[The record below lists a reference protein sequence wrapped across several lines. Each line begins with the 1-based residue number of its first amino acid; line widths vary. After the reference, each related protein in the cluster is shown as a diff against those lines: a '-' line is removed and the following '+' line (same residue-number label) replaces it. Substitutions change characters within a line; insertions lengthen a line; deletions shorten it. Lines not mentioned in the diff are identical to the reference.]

1 MEIPILD
8 FDAFC
13 CDVSVNYFVVGCCTE
28 KSIQYVMVVTV
39 SLFLL
44 PLHKALSAHLLLSTF
59 MVNQLKEVTI
69 SGKIMNHISATKE
82 IYNG

>member
-1 MEIPILD
+1 
-8 FDAFC
+8 
-13 CDVSVNYFVVGCCTE
+13 
-28 KSIQYVMVVTV
+28 MVVTV

-44 PLHKALSAHLLLSTF
+44 PLLKALSAHLLLSTF
-59 MVNQLKEVTI
+59 TVNQLKEVTI